1 MRRRVLTV
9 MLLIVVSA
17 TLMGSMWYFTTPAPF
32 MMQVTSRPSTPSSP
46 SEAIQSF
53 AGQRCVF
60 LVVVTEEEGWLQ
72 GHQGFGTAVTV
83 SAAESSGRGTVIV
96 HPQELLPEHVAEV
109 TVIPSVACVNETLT
123 VTIMGERG
131 GLKRM
136 KTITIEVLA
145 GEDGLAAD
153 AVQMRDQFIPW
164 LTLNHPE
171 LGITDETE
179 WSGTIVNPRIL
190 VVMHYLFFSDDWEM
204 YVTWH
209 VTIPPN
215 DWTRIYL
222 RQRFIELQP
231 SYAFEVSSV
240 MQHATPHAIDVPDWV

>member
-1 MRRRVLTV
+1 MRRRVVTV
-9 MLLIVVSA
+9 TLLIVVGA
-17 TLMGSMWYFTTPAPF
+17 ILMGSVWYFTTPAPF
-32 MMQVTSRPSTPSSP
+32 TMQVTSRPSTPSSP
-46 SEAIQSF
+46 SATIQSL

-60 LVVVTEEEGWLQ
+60 LVVVAEEEGWLQ
-72 GHQGFGTAVTV
+72 GHQGFGTPVTV
-83 SAAESSGRGTVIV
+83 SATESGERGTLTV
-96 HPQELLPEHVAEV
+96 HPQELLPGHVAEV
-109 TVIPSVACVNETLT
+109 TVIPSVTCVNETLT
-123 VTIMGERG
+123 VTIVGERG

-145 GEDGLAAD
+145 GEDGLAAN

-171 LGITDETE
+171 LGITNETE
-179 WSGTIVNPRIL
+179 WTGTIVNPRIL

-209 VTIPPN
+209 VTIPPH

-231 SYAFEVSSV
+231 SSAFEVSSV
-240 MQHATPHAIDVPDWV
+240 KQHTPPHAIDVPDWV

>member
-1 MRRRVLTV
+1 M
-9 MLLIVVSA
+9 MLLIMVGA
-17 TLMGSMWYFTTPAPF
+17 ILMAGVWYLTTPASF

-46 SEAIQSF
+46 SEAIQSL

-60 LVVVTEEEGWLQ
+60 LVVVAEEEGWLQ

-83 SAAESSGRGTVIV
+83 SATESGGRGVVTVQ
-96 HPQELLPEHVAEV
+96 PQELLPGHVAEV
-109 TVIPSVACVNETLT
+109 TVIPNVACANETLI
-123 VTIMGERG
+123 VTIRGERV

-136 KTITIEVLA
+136 KTIMIEVLA
-145 GEDGLAAD
+145 GEDGLVVD
-153 AVQMRDQFIPW
+153 AIQMRDQFILW

-171 LGITDETE
+171 LGITDQTE

-209 VTIPPN
+209 VTIPPH

-222 RQRFIELQP
+222 RQRFIELRP
-231 SYAFEVSSV
+231 SYAFEISSV
-240 MQHATPHAIDVPDWV
+240 MQHAPPHAIDVPDWV